1 MNLVSVSPFLP
12 PVALQGCAEEL
23 PLKDTKKSKEH
34 SLSTK
39 GVRLEKFPSWMKTV
53 YAKQYHL
60 RKFAFEVNHD
70 TR

>member
-1 MNLVSVSPFLP
+1 
-12 PVALQGCAEEL
+12 L

-34 SLSTK
+34 PLSTK

-60 RKFAFEVNHD
+60 RKFAFEINHD